1 MGRLILP
8 KMLGGSE
15 MSKVMALDI
24 ETGNYSYEIGGWDK
38 HSLFEP
44 TVVATWDGEK
54 GDVFS
59 KENIDMAIA
68 DVHELHPRTL
78 GDHLQKH
85 IDNGGVILGHN
96 IKKFDLPVLNAA
108 LDCWTAGDLMTK
120 AESVIDTKL
129 LIAKAGGTNIATSL
143 EMLARNTLN
152 IGKSMTSADAPE
164 SWRAGRYLEV
174 AEYCLKDAQ
183 LTYDLYQYGK
193 ENGVIK
199 SRSLDDG
206 SIVEIEVD
214 WND

>member
-1 MGRLILP
+1 
-8 KMLGGSE
+8 

-44 TVVATWDGEK
+44 TVVATWDGDN
-54 GDVFS
+54 GHVFS
-59 KENIDMAIA
+59 KQDIEMTTAE
-68 DVHELHPRTL
+68 VHELHPRTL

-129 LIAKAGGTNIATSL
+129 LISKAGGKDIATSL
-143 EMLARNTLN
+143 EMLARNTLD
-152 IGKSMTSADAPE
+152 IGKSMTSHDAPE
-164 SWRAGRYLEV
+164 AWRAGRYLEV
-174 AEYCLKDAQ
+174 AEYCLKDSQ
-183 LTYDLYQYGK
+183 LTYDLYNYGR
-193 ENGVIK
+193 ENGIVK
-199 SRSLDDG
+199 SRSLEDG
-206 SIVEIEVD
+206 SIVEIEVN
-214 WND
+214 WE

>member
-1 MGRLILP
+1 
-8 KMLGGSE
+8 

-44 TVVATWDGEK
+44 TVVATWDGDN
-54 GDVFS
+54 GHVFS
-59 KENIDMAIA
+59 KQDIEMTTAE
-68 DVHELHPRTL
+68 VHELHPRTL

-129 LIAKAGGTNIATSL
+129 LISKAGGKSIATSL
-143 EMLARNTLN
+143 EMLARNTLD
-152 IGKSMTSADAPE
+152 IGKSMTSHDAPE
-164 SWRAGRYLEV
+164 AWRAGRYLEV
-174 AEYCLKDAQ
+174 AEYCLKDSQ
-183 LTYDLYQYGK
+183 LTYDLYQYGR
-193 ENGVIK
+193 ENGIVK
-199 SRSLDDG
+199 SRSLEDG
-206 SIVEIEVD
+206 SIVEIEVN
-214 WND
+214 WE

>member
-1 MGRLILP
+1 
-8 KMLGGSE
+8 

-38 HSLFEP
+38 HALFEP
-44 TVVATWDGEK
+44 TVVATWDGTN

-59 KENIDMAIA
+59 KQEVDMVSAN
-68 DVHELHPRTL
+68 VHDLHPRTL

-85 IDNGGVILGHN
+85 IDDGGIILGHN

-108 LDCWTAGDLMTK
+108 LDCWTAGDLMSK
-120 AESVIDTKL
+120 AESVIDTKS
-129 LIAKAGGTNIATSL
+129 LISKVGGNNIATSL
-143 EMLARNTLN
+143 EILARNTLS
-152 IGKSMTSADAPE
+152 IGKSMTSHDAPE
-164 SWRAGRYLEV
+164 AWRAGRYLEV

-206 SIVEIEVD
+206 SIVEIEVN
-214 WND
+214 WE